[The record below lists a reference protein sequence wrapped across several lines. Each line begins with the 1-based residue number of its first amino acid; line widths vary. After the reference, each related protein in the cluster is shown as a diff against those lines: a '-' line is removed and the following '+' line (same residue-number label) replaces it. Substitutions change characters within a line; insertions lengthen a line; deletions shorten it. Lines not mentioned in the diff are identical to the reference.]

1 MSPGSGAKMP
11 MLDVATPDA
20 ERVTPP
26 PIPPRAA
33 GDALAD
39 ALAAT
44 IETVAAAVADPDPV
58 EMVHDARKAMKQYR
72 ALLRLIPGEDAKAER
87 RRTAEVARQLSGAR
101 DQVAARDA
109 LDVMA
114 QGGFLLACDQ
124 TDAAAVLGDDGRLC
138 PTLSNRK
145 RRAVMPVCCGW
156 IITSPMSNSAR

>member
-1 MSPGSGAKMP
+1 

-26 PIPPRAA
+26 RSA

-44 IETVAAAVADPDPV
+44 LETVAAAVADPDPE

-87 RRTAEVARQLSGAR
+87 RRRW
-101 DQVAARDA
+101 
-109 LDVMA
+109 
-114 QGGFLLACDQ
+114 
-124 TDAAAVLGDDGRLC
+124 
-138 PTLSNRK
+138 
-145 RRAVMPVCCGW
+145 RASFPVPATRW
-156 IITSPMSNSAR
+156 RPAMRWT